1 MPMYKGHTRIVRW
14 NQLVTQL
21 KSEQNVEFK
30 RQFHYDL
37 RNLNSNQGYLK
48 DFLQEQ
54 RSKQLDLVQK
64 IFPNYEDINTE
75 LAEKIILTD
84 ITDVTVE
91 YLRKNQPDLFNII
104 EMWYVERILR
114 EANLWNDDLKNFF
127 EQI

>member
-1 MPMYKGHTRIVRW
+1 MPRYNGHTPIGRW
-14 NQLVTQL
+14 DQLVTHL
-21 KSEQNVEFK
+21 KRDEEFK
-30 RQFHYDL
+30 KQFHDDL
-37 RNLNSNQGYLK
+37 RNLNSNQSLLK

-54 RSKQLDLVQK
+54 RSNQLDLVQK

-84 ITDVTVE
+84 IADVTVE
-91 YLRKNQPDLFNII
+91 SLRKDQPTLFNII

>member
-1 MPMYKGHTRIVRW
+1 MQRYNGHITIVRW
-14 NQLVTQL
+14 NQLVTYL
-21 KSEQNVEFK
+21 EDNVEFK
-30 RQFHYDL
+30 NQFHYDL
-37 RNLNSNQGYLK
+37 CNLNTNQGFLK

-54 RSKQLDLVQK
+54 RPTQLDLVQK

-84 ITDVTVE
+84 ISDVTVE

-104 EMWYVERILR
+104 EMWYVERILSK
-114 EANLWNDDLKNFF
+114 ANLWNDDLRNFF

>member
-1 MPMYKGHTRIVRW
+1 MPRYNGHTPIVRW
-14 NQLVTQL
+14 DQLVTQL
-21 KSEQNVEFK
+21 KRDEEFK
-30 RQFHYDL
+30 KQFHDDL
-37 RNLNSNQGYLK
+37 RNLNSNQSLLK

-54 RSKQLDLVQK
+54 RSNQLDLVQK

-84 ITDVTVE
+84 IADVTVE
-91 YLRKNQPDLFNII
+91 SLRKDQPTLFNII